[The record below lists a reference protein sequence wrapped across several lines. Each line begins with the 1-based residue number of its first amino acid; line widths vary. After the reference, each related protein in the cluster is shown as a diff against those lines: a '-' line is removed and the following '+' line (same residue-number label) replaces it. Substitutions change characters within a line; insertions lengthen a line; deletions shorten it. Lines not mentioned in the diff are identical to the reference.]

1 MDKQTVRSKIRAT
14 KALLTASEKKAAAES
29 VWAMLENTAAFM
41 MSDHIL
47 MYHSLAD
54 ELDTHGLL
62 KKWCRS
68 KRFYLPRVNGVNLDI
83 LPFDPDTLEEG
94 AYHIMEPSGSETTPL
109 STIEMIIVP
118 AVAYDVR
125 GNRVGRGKGFYDRLL
140 ADAKAMKVGVG
151 YDFQVVDEIDAEP
164 HDVGVDVV
172 ITESRCLRIT
182 PKSRKF

>member
-1 MDKQTVRSKIRAT
+1 MDKQSVRNKIRAT
-14 KALLTASEKKAAAES
+14 KALLTVREKQEAAES
-29 VWAMLENTAAFM
+29 VWSMLENTAAFM

-83 LPFDPDTLEEG
+83 LPFDPDALEEG
-94 AYHIMEPSGSETTPL
+94 AYHIMEPTGGETVPL
-109 STIEMIIVP
+109 ASMEMIIVP
-118 AVAYDVR
+118 GVAYDVR
-125 GNRVGRGKGFYDRLL
+125 GHRVGRGKGFYDRLL
-140 ADAKAMKVGVG
+140 SDAKAVKVGVG
-151 YDFQVVDEIDAEP
+151 YDFQVVDEIEVEP
-164 HDVGVDVV
+164 HDVGVDVI
-172 ITESRCLRIT
+172 ITESRCWRIT